1 MKSVRPVVSTRL
13 NAPGDMEEN
22 MVSKISKLSLSLLE
36 RVLSRHVLKR
46 GSFMS
51 KRLPGL
57 VVDVGEKVGN
67 GTVEVDDGIVVVNP
81 FDTF

>member
-22 MVSKISKLSLSLLE
+22 MVSKISKLSLSVVE

-57 VVDVGEKVGN
+57 AVDVGEKVGN